1 MFIRSVTWKSGVM
14 NRRICRPLKIQ
25 EMVLGSPPLMLQ
37 LSKSAR
43 VAHQME
49 SMLYLIS
56 MGLMRLLKID
66 SPDTMVTLVI

>member
-37 LSKSAR
+37 LPKSTSGASDGIY
-43 VAHQME
+43 VVFNEATQN
-49 SMLYLIS
+49 
-56 MGLMRLLKID
+56 
-66 SPDTMVTLVI
+66 